1 MKASIFLILICIT
14 ISNAFDAIRD
24 TFLKSAINSVGEL
37 GESKIKNV
45 IRFIFRLLKKPQVWI
60 SFACSIFSLFF
71 YLFVLSKAELN
82 FAFSLD
88 SMHYIF
94 IAFSAKI
101 FLKEKVGPKRW
112 LGTAFVVVGIILV
125 TLS

>member
-14 ISNAFDAIRD
+14 ISNALDAIRD

-112 LGTAFVVVGIILV
+112 LGTAFVVVGIMLV

>member
-60 SFACSIFSLFF
+60 GFACSIFSLFF

-94 IAFSAKI
+94 IAISAKI

>member
-1 MKASIFLILICIT
+1 MRANIFLILGFIA
-14 ISNAFDAIRD
+14 ISNAFDTVREL
-24 TFLKSAINSVGEL
+24 FLKSAVNSVGEI
-37 GESKIKNV
+37 GESTLKNV
-45 IRFIFRLLKKPQVWI
+45 LKFIWKLVQKPKVWL
-60 SFACSIFSLFF
+60 SFVCSILSLFF
-71 YLFVLSKAELN
+71 YLFVLSRAELN

-101 FLKEKVGPKRW
+101 FLKEKVGLKRW
-112 LGTAFVVVGIILV
+112 MGTAFVVLGIIIV

>member
-1 MKASIFLILICIT
+1 MRASLFLILICIT

-45 IRFIFRLLKKPQVWI
+45 IRFVIRLLKKPQVWI
-60 SFACSIFSLFF
+60 SFACSIVSLFF

-94 IAFSAKI
+94 IAFSAKF

>member
-1 MKASIFLILICIT
+1 MKANIFLILVLIT
-14 ISNAFDAIRD
+14 ISNAFDAIREV
-24 TFLKSAINSVGEL
+24 FLKSAVNSVGEL
-37 GESKIKNV
+37 GKSNVKNV
-45 IRFIFRLLKKPQVWI
+45 IRFILKLLQKPKVWV
-60 SFACSIFSLFF
+60 SFACSILSLFF
-71 YLFVLSKAELN
+71 YLFVLSRAELN

-112 LGTAFVVVGIILV
+112 LGTAFVVIGIILV